1 MMLSEKVA
9 LVTGGGRGIGRAAA
23 LKLAST
29 GADVVV
35 VARSESQIESV
46 VAEIETDGGH
56 ASAITADVTSKKE
69 MDRLSAWLNQRYGRL
84 DVLVNCAGTALI
96 ASLEETSEEDWDLV
110 IDTNLKGTFLCTQ
123 SMLELLKAPGN
134 ALVVNVASKV
144 GLSGHAMVS
153 AYAAAKAG
161 VIGLSRSLA
170 QELNGVNIR
179 VVTLCPGPVDTSMR
193 WEATPQM
200 DRRLVIAPETVA
212 ETILY
217 LLKIDNRTTSSEIV
231 LEAVGYDESLIV
243 LEN

>member
-1 MMLSEKVA
+1 MMLSDKVA
-9 LVTGGGRGIGRAAA
+9 LVTGGGRGIGRATA
-23 LKLAST
+23 LKLAAA

-35 VARSESQIESV
+35 VARSEAQLED
-46 VAEIETDGGH
+46 VAEEIRANAGH
-56 ASAITADVTSKKE
+56 ATAHPADVTSKQE
-69 MDRLSAWLNQRYGRL
+69 MDRLATWLNQEYGRL
-84 DVLVNCAGTALI
+84 DILVNCAGVALI
-96 ASLEETSEEDWDLV
+96 ASLEETSEKDWDVV

-153 AYAAAKAG
+153 AYSAAKAG

-179 VVTLCPGPVDTSMR
+179 VVTLCPGPVDTPMR

-217 LLKIDNRTTSSEIV
+217 LLKIDNRTTSGEIV

>member
-1 MMLSEKVA
+1 MDHLS
-9 LVTGGGRGIGRAAA
+9 
-23 LKLAST
+23 S
-29 GADVVV
+29 
-35 VARSESQIESV
+35 
-46 VAEIETDGGH
+46 
-56 ASAITADVTSKKE
+56 
-69 MDRLSAWLNQRYGRL
+69 WLNQGYGRL
-84 DVLVNCAGTALI
+84 DVLVNCAGVALI

-123 SMLELLKAPGN
+123 SMLELLKASGN
-134 ALVVNVASKV
+134 GLVVNIASKV

-153 AYAAAKAG
+153 AYSAAKAG

-170 QELNGVNIR
+170 QELNSMNIR
-179 VVTLCPGPVDTSMR
+179 VVTLCPGPVDTPMR

-200 DRRLVIAPETVA
+200 DPRLVIAPETIA

-217 LLKIDNRTTSSEIV
+217 LLKIDSRTTAGEIV

>member
-23 LKLAST
+23 LKLASA

-35 VARSESQIESV
+35 VARSEAQLESV
-46 VAEIETDGGH
+46 AEEIRENNGQAT
-56 ASAITADVTSKKE
+56 ALPADVTSKKE

-84 DVLVNCAGTALI
+84 DVLVNCAGVALI

-110 IDTNLKGTFLCTQ
+110 VDTNLKGTFLCTQ
-123 SMLELLKAPGN
+123 SMLELLKVPGS

-153 AYAAAKAG
+153 AYTAAKAG

-170 QELNGVNIR
+170 QELNSMNIR
-179 VVTLCPGPVDTSMR
+179 VVTLCPGPVDTPMR

-217 LLKIDNRTTSSEIV
+217 LLKIDSRTTAGEIV

>member
-1 MMLSEKVA
+1 MMLSDKVA
-9 LVTGGGRGIGRAAA
+9 LVTGGGRGIGRATA
-23 LKLAST
+23 LKLAAA

-35 VARSESQIESV
+35 VARSEAQLEG
-46 VAEIETDGGH
+46 VAEEIRANDGH
-56 ASAITADVTSKKE
+56 ATALPADVTSKQE
-69 MDRLSAWLNQRYGRL
+69 MDRLATWLNQEYGRL
-84 DVLVNCAGTALI
+84 DILVNCAGVALI
-96 ASLEETSEEDWDLV
+96 ASLEETSEKDWDVV

-153 AYAAAKAG
+153 AYSAAKAG

-179 VVTLCPGPVDTSMR
+179 VVTLCPGPVDTPMR

-217 LLKIDNRTTSSEIV
+217 LLKIDNRTTSGEIV

>member
-23 LKLAST
+23 LKLASA

-35 VARSESQIESV
+35 VARSVSQLEGV
-46 VAEIETDGGH
+46 VAEIMIDGGH
-56 ASAITADVTSKKE
+56 ASAMTADVTSKE
-69 MDRLSAWLNQRYGRL
+69 DMDRLSSWLGENYGRL
-84 DVLVNCAGTALI
+84 DVLVNCAGVALI

-123 SMLELLKAPGN
+123 SMLELLKASGN
-134 ALVVNVASKV
+134 GLVVNIASKV
-144 GLSGHAMVS
+144 GLGGHAMVS

-170 QELNGVNIR
+170 QELNSMNIR
-179 VVTLCPGPVDTSMR
+179 VVTLCPGPVDTPMR

-200 DRRLVIAPETVA
+200 DPRLVIAPETVA

-217 LLKIDNRTTSSEIV
+217 LLKIDSRTTAGEIV